1 MYIQNTHK
9 IFTFVY
15 LKITTFYIMLCK
27 AVICKE
33 DNFKLVDTLYISFW
47 KQLISTTC
55 VINKNYFKSIKVKT
69 IHIKQLF
76 LKLFTFIL
84 MLISNKYFVKPLSA
98 TRPV

>member
-1 MYIQNTHK
+1 
-9 IFTFVY
+9 
-15 LKITTFYIMLCK
+15 MLCR
-27 AVICKE
+27 AVICYE
-33 DNFKLVDTLYISFW
+33 DNFKLIDTLYISFW

-76 LKLFTFIL
+76 LKLFSFIL
-84 MLISNKYFVKPLSA
+84 ILISNKYFVKPLSA